1 MNNDCSQ
8 KVKCILEQGRRHREM
23 YGIIGP
29 TGPRGLQ
36 GPASIRIGNTTT
48 GESGTDASVTNSGTA
63 EDVILNFTIPQGI
76 TGPTGPT
83 GPRGEQ
89 GEQGPAG
96 QSSLNVYGSKYDVRG
111 NNITLVQDV
120 VTAVP
125 LTTIGPTQG
134 ITSDIE
140 NVLTITT
147 TGIYKVDYYFQGS
160 SSVDTTIT
168 LSILKNNNVINGTSI
183 DKEFEINI
191 DTSINGSAIIPLE
204 TNDEI
209 SLGIESILNAEI
221 SPAVNVNAYLN
232 ILKLS

>member
-1 MNNDCSQ
+1 MNNNCSQ
-8 KVKCILEQGRRHREM
+8 KVKCILEQGRKYREM
-23 YGIIGP
+23 YGIVGP

-36 GPASIRIGNTTT
+36 GPVSIRIGNTTT
-48 GESGTDASVTNSGTA
+48 GEAGSNATVTNTGTP
-63 EDVILNFTIPQGI
+63 EDLILNFTIPQGI
-76 TGPTGPT
+76 TGPTGPK
-83 GPRGEQ
+83 GEQ

-96 QSSLNVYGSKYDVRG
+96 QSSLNTYGSKYDVKG

-134 ITSDIE
+134 ITSDVE
-140 NVLTITT
+140 NVLTITS
-147 TGIYKVDYYFQGS
+147 TGIYKIDYYFQGS

-168 LSILKNNNVINGTSI
+168 VSILKNNNVINGTSI
-183 DKEFEINI
+183 DREFEINI
-191 DTSINGSAIIPLE
+191 DTSINGSTIIPLE